1 MIKIAVTGPE
11 SSGKTTLCKSLSEHF
26 KTPYITEF
34 SRTYL
39 EKKNGSYNQADL
51 DKIAEGQLK
60 LISNKEKKIMIYD
73 SDFIFLSAD
82 ADSKENTKEKQRNQV
97 KSKFYYIFWGTATA
111 SVVLGQ
117 LYVGS
122 GYRMFARSLNRI
134 FDTVEVQVGGEYERF
149 Y

>member
-1 MIKIAVTGPE
+1 MI
-11 SSGKTTLCKSLSEHF
+11 
-26 KTPYITEF
+26 
-34 SRTYL
+34 
-39 EKKNGSYNQADL
+39 
-51 DKIAEGQLK
+51 
-60 LISNKEKKIMIYD
+60 
-73 SDFIFLSAD
+73 
-82 ADSKENTKEKQRNQV
+82 TKEKQRNQV

-134 FDTVEVQVGGEYERF
+134 FDTVEVEVGRDYNGDRF